1 MAMEN
6 IMDPSINA
14 FGMTDAGS
22 SIITLPLPQGAM
34 QVDISKMMPEDAE
47 LILAVLGD
55 ERKAEDPAIQEQ
67 MQELLQ
73 RLQTTSPQFEELGA
87 PPMDTRGGRNMMT
100 PVGPAR

>member
-6 IMDPSINA
+6 VMDPSINA
-14 FGMTDAGS
+14 FGMADAGS
-22 SIITLPLPQGAM
+22 SIVTLPLPQGAT
-34 QVDISKMMPEDAE
+34 QVDISKMLPEDAE

-55 ERKAEDPAIQEQ
+55 ERKAQDPAIQEQ

-73 RLQTTSPQFEELGA
+73 RLQTSAPQFQDLGA
-87 PPMDTRGGRNMMT
+87 PPMDTRGGQNMMT